1 MSSESTETTEADLGQ
16 EQNQFRSDFD
26 KLRETIGD
34 VLVGQDEVI
43 NLTLAALVAGGHVLL
58 EGPPGVGKTV
68 LGRTLANS
76 IDTEYRRIQFTSD
89 LMPAD
94 VIGTYVVMESQ
105 GRRRFEFQHGPIF
118 TNLLLAD
125 EINRGTPKTQ
135 AALFE
140 ALEERALTVAN
151 ESYPLPAPFFAIATQ
166 SLGDIEGTF
175 PVPETQLDR
184 FFFKL
189 VVNSPAGDDL
199 ETILARTTE
208 TQKGAAQRVINGDRI
223 VAMSQLAR
231 QASIA
236 PDVLSHVAKL
246 VMATH
251 PGNEAAPESTRRF
264 VHRGASPRAGQAMI
278 LTAKVLAI
286 VDGRTDASRDDLHRV
301 ALPAL
306 RHRVA
311 LNFEGHA
318 QEAGID
324 GIINDILSAI
334 Q

>member
-1 MSSESTETTEADLGQ
+1 MSDEPDLKQ
-16 EQNQFRSDFD
+16 ELHQLATDFTA
-26 KLRETIGD
+26 LRQALAE
-34 VLVGQDEVI
+34 VLVGHAEAI
-43 NLTLAALVAGGHVLL
+43 ELTLAALVAGGHVLL
-58 EGPPGVGKTV
+58 DGPPGVGKTL
-68 LGRTLANS
+68 LGRTLAQLL
-76 IDTEYRRIQFTSD
+76 DVKYRRIQFTSD

-105 GRRRFEFQHGPIF
+105 GRRRFEFQQGPIF

-125 EINRGTPKTQ
+125 EINRATPKTQ

-151 ESYPLPAPFFAIATQ
+151 EAYELPAPFFTLATQ

-189 VVNSPAGDDL
+189 TLPTPTGRDL
-199 ETILARTTE
+199 ETILQRGTGP
-208 TQKGAAQRVINGDRI
+208 QPAAGKRIVDGKRI

-231 QASIA
+231 RVEVPAE
-236 PDVLSHVAKL
+236 VLAYVARL
-246 VMATH
+246 VSATH
-251 PGNEAAPESTRRF
+251 PDQDKAPESTRKF
-264 VHRGASPRAGQAMI
+264 VLRGASPRAGQAMI
-278 LTAKVLAI
+278 LTAKVLAA
-286 VDGRTDASRDDLHRV
+286 VAGRTQISRDDVRRV

-306 RHRVA
+306 RHR
-311 LNFEGHA
+311 LTLSFEGHA

-324 GIINDILSAI
+324 GLVAEILRAVT
-334 Q
+334 

>member
-1 MSSESTETTEADLGQ
+1 MSSEPELKQGVT
-16 EQNQFRSDFD
+16 QFRADFEALQ
-26 KLRETIGD
+26 KAIAD
-34 VLVGQDEVI
+34 VLVGQKEIID
-43 NLTLAALVAGGHVLL
+43 LTLAALIAGGNVLL

-68 LGRTLANS
+68 LGRTLAQLLDMN
-76 IDTEYRRIQFTSD
+76 YRRIQFTSD

-94 VIGTYVVMESQ
+94 IVGTYVVMESQ
-105 GRRRFEFQHGPIF
+105 GRRRFEFQQGPIF

-125 EINRGTPKTQ
+125 EINRATPKTQ

-151 ESYPLPAPFFAIATQ
+151 ETYPLPTPFFAIATQ

-189 VVNSPAGDDL
+189 SMAPPVGQEV
-199 ETILARTTE
+199 ETVLKRTTE
-208 TQKGAAQRVINGDRI
+208 SPPKPPQPIVDGDRI
-223 VAMSQLAR
+223 VHMSRLAR
-231 QASIA
+231 EVTIA
-236 PDVLSHVAKL
+236 PDMLQHAARL

-251 PGNEAAPESTRRF
+251 PASDVAPESTRRL
-264 VHRGASPRAGQAMI
+264 VLRGASPRAGQAMI
-278 LTAKVLAI
+278 LTAKVLAL
-286 VDGRTDASRDDLHRV
+286 VDGRTQVSRDDLHRV

-306 RHRVA
+306 RHRVT

-318 QEAGID
+318 EEAGID
-324 GIINDILSAI
+324 GIIGEVLKAVK
-334 Q
+334 